1 MLGYNMNKK
10 IFISNTLSLL
20 PSLSIKQ
27 KIDILEKK
35 EPDLSVELSNKIV
48 LSILND
54 FYTALITLACDCGKK
69 NNTTTI
75 HGASCS
81 VFNIA
86 QKKNIELGS

>member
-1 MLGYNMNKK
+1 MNKRL
-10 IFISNTLSLL
+10 FISNTLSLL

-35 EPDLSVELSNKIV
+35 EPALSVELSNKIV

-54 FYTALITLACDCGKK
+54 FYTALIKLSCDCGKR
-69 NNTTTI
+69 NDATTI
-75 HGASCS
+75 HGDSCS

-86 QKKNIELGS
+86 QKKNIKLW